1 MRRWPP
7 ILPPAA
13 KGGAFLLAS
22 PSAASR
28 SRSRRSS
35 SALAAL
41 APLATRCRAPGEDD
55 DASARSLAA
64 FCSSSSA
71 VFLAASRA
79 RESPPGR
86 MSAPSQHASAS
97 GSPAHLPLSQHTP
110 ASLTRTHPRQS
121 GSARHARQ
129 QSSRD
134 AGAGTGG
141 PRRRSPPRIST
152 PSQILTG
159 PLSGAAPSPHT
170 SPVSPGGR
178 TPVLLS
184 RRAKPG
190 DGFFFDDS
198 CDDERDDEDERPS
211 PAVPRS
217 RFRRSSAP
225 LSRPSAPSCALAS
238 SRPSRCASFLCRSVH
253 PSAGSRWNSA
263 TKPVAWRRSCRVS
276 LELGSLPTPPSSG
289 THATMHISAS
299 TSSSRPNPMNP
310 PAPSCPRR

>member
-13 KGGAFLLAS
+13 RGGAFLLAR

-41 APLATRCRAPGEDD
+41 PPLATRR
-55 DASARSLAA
+55 DAVDRSLAS

-110 ASLTRTHPRQS
+110 ASFTRTQPRQS

-190 DGFFFDDS
+190 DGFFPDDS

-238 SRPSRCASFLCRSVH
+238 S
-253 PSAGSRWNSA
+253 
-263 TKPVAWRRSCRVS
+263 
-276 LELGSLPTPPSSG
+276 
-289 THATMHISAS
+289 
-299 TSSSRPNPMNP
+299 
-310 PAPSCPRR
+310 

>member
-1 MRRWPP
+1 MAADPAAGGQGRR
-7 ILPPAA
+7 LPPRETLRGVA
-13 KGGAFLLAS
+13 L
-22 PSAASR
+22 
-28 SRSRRSS
+28 
-35 SALAAL
+35 ALAAKL
-41 APLATRCRAPGEDD
+41 LGPRRATPLATRC
-55 DASARSLAA
+55 DADRPLSRSS

-110 ASLTRTHPRQS
+110 ASFTRTQPRQS

-178 TPVLLS
+178 TPCYSLS
-184 RRAKPG
+184 GEQSRVTA
-190 DGFFFDDS
+190 FFPDDS

-238 SRPSRCASFLCRSVH
+238 S
-253 PSAGSRWNSA
+253 
-263 TKPVAWRRSCRVS
+263 
-276 LELGSLPTPPSSG
+276 
-289 THATMHISAS
+289 
-299 TSSSRPNPMNP
+299 
-310 PAPSCPRR
+310 

>member
-13 KGGAFLLAS
+13 RGGAFLLAS
-22 PSAASR
+22 PSTASR
-28 SRSRRSS
+28 SCSRRSS

-41 APLATRCRAPGEDD
+41 PPLATRRRAPPDD

-64 FCSSSSA
+64 FCSSRSA

-134 AGAGTGG
+134 AGAGTVVW
-141 PRRRSPPRIST
+141 RRRSPPRIST
-152 PSQILTG
+152 PSQTATG
-159 PLSGAAPSPHT
+159 PLSAAVPSPHT

-178 TPVLLS
+178 TDSALLS

-190 DGFFFDDS
+190 ERFFPDDS

-238 SRPSRCASFLCRSVH
+238 S
-253 PSAGSRWNSA
+253 
-263 TKPVAWRRSCRVS
+263 
-276 LELGSLPTPPSSG
+276 
-289 THATMHISAS
+289 
-299 TSSSRPNPMNP
+299 
-310 PAPSCPRR
+310 